1 MPPPGNQVLLLTVQV
16 GGLSG
21 QELSERPDLQPL
33 RTRVGLS
40 PRNLC
45 SQRGEEGYTLAP
57 RGPVGLWFRPGFS
70 SICFVKKAR
79 NGEVFGLDSGWIFLL
94 CGEPFS
100 LGAASFAKDSEGKEG
115 RKEGS
120 WQLFLLRRLQKNSLF
135 QPLEPGP
142 LCGYIPGGASRVQ
155 YHVLCPWI
163 VHYCNP
169 ACPLHTK
176 LPGYRIGHLED

>member
-115 RKEGS
+115 RKLATVPFEKAPEEFFVPALGAWAFVWLHSRGS
-120 WQLFLLRRLQKNSLF
+120 QSCAVPCAVPLDCALL
-135 QPLEPGP
+135 
-142 LCGYIPGGASRVQ
+142 
-155 YHVLCPWI
+155 
-163 VHYCNP
+163 
-169 ACPLHTK
+169 
-176 LPGYRIGHLED
+176 